1 MQNDQSLLR
10 TQRIIEHLEGL
21 WQCPQE
27 PSPNE
32 LRQITEFIV
41 SLQEPYRSTGLEII
55 ARHTVSNM
63 SLHIL
68 ALMATFQQKA
78 EQEAI
83 SPEDRKETFEHI
95 QPEVFRILD
104 ELSKHVSV
112 RSLDDLAALTNITVS
127 LQTLSQNDSAEA
139 AQSWLY
145 ELPTMYYRQL
155 TQENLVVN
163 VHSLEWKSAG
173 VRLSQPLHPI
183 NWTSYDITGNFV
195 LLGTGR
201 VQVAISSE
209 KVVAPIEVPIHVE
222 PSKIIN
228 SHTAWYKEI
237 A

>member
-1 MQNDQSLLR
+1 MQNDQSLPR

-21 WQCPQE
+21 WRCPQE

-83 SPEDRKETFEHI
+83 STEDRKETFEHI
-95 QPEVFRILD
+95 QPEAFRILD

-112 RSLDDLAALTNITVS
+112 RSLDVLAALTNITVS
-127 LQTLSQNDSAEA
+127 LQTFSQNDSPQP
-139 AQSWLY
+139 AQSWLSTF
-145 ELPTMYYRQL
+145 PTLNYPQL
-155 TQENLVVN
+155 AKEILVV
-163 VHSLEWKSAG
+163 K
-173 VRLSQPLHPI
+173 
-183 NWTSYDITGNFV
+183 
-195 LLGTGR
+195 
-201 VQVAISSE
+201 VQ
-209 KVVAPIEVPIHVE
+209 
-222 PSKIIN
+222 
-228 SHTAWYKEI
+228 WLDW
-237 A
+237 